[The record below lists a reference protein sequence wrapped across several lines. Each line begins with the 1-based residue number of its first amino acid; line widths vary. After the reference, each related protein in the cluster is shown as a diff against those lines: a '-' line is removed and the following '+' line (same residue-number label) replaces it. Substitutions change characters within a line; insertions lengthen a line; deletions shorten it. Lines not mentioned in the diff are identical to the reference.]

1 MKVFFLSPL
10 YLNSIALFMMILVPT
25 LMTANNSK
33 SLVTV
38 IVFVSLLII
47 DLFLNIVQLIFK
59 LRDKDSIIINKDRD
73 LIDLEKEKDR
83 SITDLTKSKD
93 DEIKELQDKL
103 DSLEKSNTDTVALL
117 TIYKDYAHKRHQF
130 SEHKLLELKERIT
143 EVFAEMSKWQTPLR
157 AEMTDVEKDRY
168 ITASRIELTRII
180 DDERKMNGNDRKDI

>member
-1 MKVFFLSPL
+1 MKVYFLNPL
-10 YLNSIALFMMILVPT
+10 YLNSISLFLMILIPT
-25 LMTANNSK
+25 LMTVNNSK
-33 SLVTV
+33 TLVTI

-47 DLFLNIVQLIFK
+47 DLFLNIVQLIFR
-59 LRDKDSIIINKDRD
+59 LRDKDSIISNKDRD
-73 LIDLEKEKDR
+73 ITDLEKEKDR

-93 DEIKELQDKL
+93 DEIKELQNKL
-103 DSLEKSNTDTVALL
+103 DSLEKSNADTAARL

-143 EVFAEMSKWQTPLR
+143 EVFYEISKWQTALK
-157 AEMTDVEKDRY
+157 AEMTDLEKDHY